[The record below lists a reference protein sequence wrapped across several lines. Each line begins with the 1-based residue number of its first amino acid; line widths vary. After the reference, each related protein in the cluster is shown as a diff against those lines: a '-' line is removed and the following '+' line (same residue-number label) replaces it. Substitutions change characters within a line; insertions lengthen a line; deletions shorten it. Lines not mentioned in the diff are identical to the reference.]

1 MVMLRIPPR
10 PPRAPTTPRSPPPPL
25 KLVDIVE
32 RLQTAEGQR
41 VLSGVVDHAAA
52 AAGLGDEA
60 LGPGERVPQKPA
72 DLFDAAVV
80 DGWADRFTRV
90 SDRREEATAVL
101 TETFAAFADA
111 NGVID
116 VAKACKALGPQA
128 MGFLTRL
135 QGIGESKSTDPLADR
150 RGFDI
155 LGDQLTKKVVG
166 GESIAP
172 PMAALEVMVKQIA
185 KTDEFKGFQFLGLQ
199 HLFAS
204 TATLFGALNQTGIKT
219 ADMRVIGKIYS
230 TNHRVVADL
239 TTKGATVDGVSRKVG
254 AREFGAAMNE
264 GIEHQLRSIINTLPQ
279 PNIFTS
285 EGRQF
290 TEKPTPRVLLID
302 DGAEAIKVLHE
313 KFPEFAPF
321 FVCVEQTRRGARILH
336 ELEAKGELK
345 CVVANVAE
353 SWAKLELE
361 SPMIGHS
368 VVLEVSRKLD
378 RLAQQGVPVSKETL
392 VLGCGAVG
400 GGVAEAM
407 LRRGQDVH
415 LYDKDATRSAQ
426 LKERLVSEGFDASR
440 IFVHDK
446 KGDALAHGGVVVS
459 CVGVRTIDREDHA
472 SLPNGAILVN
482 AASADDELGPQDLLC
497 FGKRMAVE
505 KDERGNIWNVF
516 GGKPINCGKSDAE
529 AHSDAVVKLP
539 SGKELLV
546 INNGYVVNMTGERD
560 PIPPRYIQ
568 LTRTLLFLGAVA
580 ARRAADAPATK
591 PGIIEVPKDWQE
603 ALVHLVQRDLKK
615 TGEDLKSP
623 SWDKKQPHAP
633 EEVLTPPVDVVKA
646 ANDELAATPVPVP
659 PVPPKADSTKQKGL
673 AGEVAAILKFAG
685 APPTN
690 KLVPIDP
697 QGRIYGHQLGETAA
711 GSRERIVANLV
722 ENKTSLSVE
731 GAALYQATAVI
742 NKQLNISLRTSL
754 TPEMKF
760 VVDQARVQHLDGR
773 AVRVADDEHTPLQ
786 RFESSFGHFARVLLT
801 SVLGSRLQ
809 REPTAAELAK
819 ELVPL
824 FRSQSVDV
832 TLWLTQ
838 LGRSSAPDDLALW
851 QAMKAA

>member
-1 MVMLRIPPR
+1 MLRVTPK
-10 PPRAPTTPRSPPPPL
+10 ATTPPRSPAPGPGL

-32 RLQTAEGQR
+32 RLQTAEGQKI
-41 VLSGVVDHAAA
+41 LSGVVEHAAA
-52 AAGLGDEA
+52 AAGLGDED
-60 LGPGERVPQKPA
+60 LSPGERLPKKPT
-72 DLFDAAVV
+72 DRFDAAVV
-80 DGWADRFTRV
+80 DGWAVRFARV
-90 SDRREEATAVL
+90 GDRREEATGVL
-101 TETFAAFADA
+101 TDTFAAFVDQ

-116 VAKACKALGPQA
+116 IAKACKALGPQA
-128 MGFLTRL
+128 VGFLTRL
-135 QGIGESKSTDPLADR
+135 QSIGDTKSTDPLADR

-155 LGDQLTKKVVG
+155 LGDRLTKQVVG

-185 KTDEFKGFQFLGLQ
+185 KSDEFKGFQFLGLQ

-239 TTKGATVDGVSRKVG
+239 TTKGATVDGVSKRVG
-254 AREFGAAMNE
+254 TREFGAAMNE
-264 GIEHQLRSIINTLPQ
+264 GIEQQLRSIIDTLPQ
-279 PNIFTS
+279 PNIFTA

-290 TEKPTPRVLLID
+290 TDKPTPRVLLID

-313 KFPEFAPF
+313 KFPEWAPF

-378 RLAQQGVPVSKETL
+378 RLALQGVPVSKETL

-415 LYDKDATRSAQ
+415 LYDKDPARSAQ
-426 LKERLVSEGFDASR
+426 LKQRLVAEGFDPAR
-440 IFVHDK
+440 IFVHEHK
-446 KGDALAHGGVVVS
+446 SEALAHGGVVVS

-497 FGKRMAVE
+497 FGKRLATE

-568 LTRTLLFLGAVA
+568 LTRTLLFLGAIA
-580 ARRAADAPATK
+580 ARRAADAPNTR
-591 PGIIEVPKDWQE
+591 PGIIDVPKDWQE

-615 TGEDLKSP
+615 TGEDLRAP
-623 SWDKKQPHAP
+623 SWDQKQRQAA
-633 EEVLTPPVDVVKA
+633 EEVLAPPVDVVQA
-646 ANDELAATPVPVP
+646 AKDEVAGVGVAVVRDAGKPG
-659 PVPPKADSTKQKGL
+659 GL
-673 AGEVAAILKFAG
+673 AGEVAGILRSSG
-685 APPTN
+685 QAPIN
-690 KLVPIDP
+690 KLVPVDSE
-697 QGRIYGHQLGETAA
+697 GRIYGHQLGETKA
-711 GSRERIVANLV
+711 GSRERMVADLV
-722 ENKTSLSVE
+722 EKKTSLSVE

-760 VVDQARVQHLDGR
+760 VVDQARVQHVDGR
-773 AVRVADDEHTPLQ
+773 QVQVADNEHQPHQ

-801 SVLGSRLQ
+801 SVLAARLK
-809 REPTAAELAK
+809 REPTAGELAR

-838 LGRSSAPDDLALW
+838 LGRSSAVDDLALW
-851 QAMKAA
+851 QAMKQA